1 MSELEPLALLS
12 AEAAPGL
19 ALPPELRRVYGGD
32 LALPERCVYANFV
45 QTIDGVVAIPS
56 VPDSNRLV
64 SGGSEADRFVM
75 GLLRAAADV
84 VLIGSGT
91 LRASARGRW
100 RPDTVFPAAA
110 EAYAE
115 LRRELGLD
123 PRPRVAILTASGS
136 IPPDRAVLE
145 DAPLVVTTNAG
156 AERLAGTLPAGV
168 EVVALPGEAEVD
180 VAAVVELLRGRGHR
194 RILSEAGPHVFG
206 SLVEAASST
215 SCSSRCRR
223 CLRDVSIPRPS
234 GSSRGSRSSPGTSSP
249 RGFDRRVRTGAT
261 SSCSTRSRSY
271 LSSSFASRRSAR
283 TRNTAVSPTR

>member
-1 MSELEPLALLS
+1 MSEIEPLALLS
-12 AEAAPGL
+12 SEPELGLVLPPGL
-19 ALPPELRRVYGGD
+19 RRLYGGD
-32 LALPERCVYANFV
+32 LTLPKRCLYANFV

-64 SGGSEADRFVM
+64 SGGSDADRFVM
-75 GLLRAAADV
+75 GLLRAAADA

-123 PRPRVAILTASGS
+123 PTPRVVILTASGS

-145 DAPLVVTTNAG
+145 DAPLVLTTSAG

-168 EVVALPGEAEVD
+168 DVVSLSGEAEVD
-180 VAAVVELLRGRGHR
+180 VAAAVELLRQRGHS
-194 RILSEAGPHVFG
+194 RILSEAGPHLFG
-206 SLVEAASST
+206 SLVEAGLVDELFLT
-215 SCSSRCRR
+215 
-223 CLRDVSIPRPS
+223 VSPLLAGRPPS
-234 GSSRGSRSSPGTSSP
+234 GALGLVEGVALLPEHAQP
-249 RGFDRRVRTGAT
+249 VR
-261 SSCSTRSRSY
+261 
-271 LSSSFASRRSAR
+271 LRSAR
-283 TRNTAVSPTR
+283 AHGSHLFLQYALS

>member
-1 MSELEPLALLS
+1 MSDLEPLALLS
-12 AEAAPGL
+12 AEAGPGL
-19 ALPPELRRVYGGD
+19 GLPSELRRVYGGD
-32 LALPERCVYANFV
+32 LALPDRCVYANFV

-123 PRPRVAILTASGS
+123 PRPRVAIITASGS
-136 IPPDRAVLE
+136 IPLHHAVLA
-145 DAPLVVTTNAG
+145 DAPLVLTTEAG
-156 AERLAGTLPAGV
+156 AARLRGTLPDVV
-168 EVVALPGEAEVD
+168 EVEALPGDGEVD
-180 VAAVVELLRGRGHR
+180 VRAALALLRERGHR
-194 RILSEAGPHVFG
+194 RILSEAGPHVF
-206 SLVEAASST
+206 LQYA
-215 SCSSRCRR
+215 
-223 CLRDVSIPRPS
+223 LR
-234 GSSRGSRSSPGTSSP
+234 
-249 RGFDRRVRTGAT
+249 
-261 SSCSTRSRSY
+261 
-271 LSSSFASRRSAR
+271 
-283 TRNTAVSPTR
+283 